1 MNNMETE
8 VEGIQTRCFSRC
20 FAAINEMKIVIVT
33 IYNFQE
39 QQKTNF
45 PPFPFTYRLER
56 GEEGS
61 ILEIPARFST
71 TNGLAIFLRLLPL
84 FHRPMFEPVLEKL
97 RDDTIAVIREEG
109 RDFTDNGTRS
119 DNYLPRTRF
128 RIPWI

>member
-1 MNNMETE
+1 METE

-45 PPFPFTYRLER
+45 LPPFPVYLPVGEGR
-56 GEEGS
+56 GRIDTRNPCTIFHDEWTRNFSPPSSIVSQANVWTCPRKITGRHNCGNQGEG
-61 ILEIPARFST
+61 
-71 TNGLAIFLRLLPL
+71 
-84 FHRPMFEPVLEKL
+84 
-97 RDDTIAVIREEG
+97 G

>member
-45 PPFPFTYRLER
+45 PP
-56 GEEGS
+56 
-61 ILEIPARFST
+61 
-71 TNGLAIFLRLLPL
+71 LRLLTGWGGERKDRYSKSLHDFPRQMDSQFFSAF
-84 FHRPMFEPVLEKL
+84 FHCFTGQCLNLSSKNYGTTQL
-97 RDDTIAVIREEG
+97 R
-109 RDFTDNGTRS
+109 
-119 DNYLPRTRF
+119 
-128 RIPWI
+128 